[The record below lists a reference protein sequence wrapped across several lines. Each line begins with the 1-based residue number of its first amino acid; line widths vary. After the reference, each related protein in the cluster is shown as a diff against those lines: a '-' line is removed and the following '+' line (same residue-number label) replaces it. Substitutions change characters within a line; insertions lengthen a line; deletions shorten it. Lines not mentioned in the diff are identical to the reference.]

1 MIITED
7 VVDMSVKSRI
17 LTIRL
22 MEKATAF
29 PEYAGEIGLK
39 MNFIRNDREKEIRNT
54 QGEKDN
60 GYKEKREND

>member
-1 MIITED
+1 MN
-7 VVDMSVKSRI
+7 MSVKGRI

-22 MEKATAF
+22 MEKAAAF

-39 MNFIRNDREKEIRNT
+39 IDFFNVTKEKEIRNT
-54 QGEKDN
+54 QGENDY